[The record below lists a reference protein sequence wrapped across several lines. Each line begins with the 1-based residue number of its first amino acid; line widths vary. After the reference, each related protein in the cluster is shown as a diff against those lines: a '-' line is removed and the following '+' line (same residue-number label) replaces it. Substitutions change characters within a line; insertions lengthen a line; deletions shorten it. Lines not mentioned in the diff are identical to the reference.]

1 MRNADASIWHKPCKE
16 DSMKNLILCC
26 LATISLISLAAC
38 SDDNHTTTTST
49 DQSASMQTDTKAV
62 KK

>member
-1 MRNADASIWHKPCKE
+1 MIFDVAQLLQDKG
-16 DSMKNLILCC
+16 MKNLILLC
-26 LATISLISLAAC
+26 LVSVSLITLAAC

-49 DQSASMQTDTKAV
+49 DQSASMQTDTKQI